1 MTGTATIRGS
11 LEFGFATGR
20 VRACETRLLGRSH
33 LERLLDADSLGE
45 QVRILSESVYGGY
58 LDDVSEIADVELAL
72 RRASVDL
79 LDRFLESANLPVH
92 VVRFLRAFEDYN
104 ELRGLLKAEALGL
117 APDVFL
123 GGLGTVNAE
132 KFAAG
137 RLPAYLASVLSVVRG
152 KALLDDETLA
162 LDRIDQVV
170 DAEMYRAL
178 FRQAKAAKSGF
189 LNKMA
194 GIMVDV
200 ANVKALVRTKV
211 RGLPSDTLAVSF
223 IAGGSL
229 TQVSLAGVYR
239 YSAEE
244 AAAYMTGFGV
254 FSKVDPEALFDP
266 ARFDVVA
273 DTVIA
278 RHAREEA
285 MLVAVGP
292 EPVFAYFFLRRVE
305 IAIVRTLLCGM
316 IAGVPRELLRAR
328 LRDVTR

>member
-1 MTGTATIRGS
+1 VTGTATIRGS

-72 RRASVDL
+72 RRASMDL
-79 LDRFLESANLPVH
+79 LGRFLESANLPVH

-123 GGLGTVNAE
+123 GGLGTVSAE
-132 KFAAG
+132 EFAAG
-137 RLPAYLASVLSVVRG
+137 RLPAYLASALSAARG

-194 GIMVDV
+194 VVMVDV
-200 ANVKALVRTKV
+200 ANVKALVRAKA
-211 RGLPSDTLAVSF
+211 RGLPSDTLAGSF
-223 IAGGSL
+223 IGGGSL
-229 TQVSLAGVYR
+229 TQESLAGVYR

-244 AAAYMTGFGV
+244 AAYMTGFGV

>member
-33 LERLLDADSLGE
+33 LERLLDTDSLGE

-72 RRASVDL
+72 RRASADL
-79 LDRFLESANLPVH
+79 LGRFLESANLPVH

-123 GGLGTVNAE
+123 GGLGTVSAE
-132 KFAAG
+132 EFAAG
-137 RLPAYLASVLSVVRG
+137 RLPAYLASALSAARG

-194 GIMVDV
+194 VVMVDV
-200 ANVKALVRTKV
+200 ANVKALVRAKA
-211 RGLPSDTLAVSF
+211 RGLPSDTLAGSF
-223 IAGGSL
+223 IGGGSL
-229 TQVSLAGVYR
+229 TQESLAGVYR

-244 AAAYMTGFGV
+244 AAYMTGFGV